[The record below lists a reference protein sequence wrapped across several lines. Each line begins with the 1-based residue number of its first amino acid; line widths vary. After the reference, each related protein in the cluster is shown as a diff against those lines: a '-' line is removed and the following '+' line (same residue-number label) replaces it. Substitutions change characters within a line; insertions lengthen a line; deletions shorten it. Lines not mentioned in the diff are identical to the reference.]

1 MMVPGTS
8 FPMLSQKN
16 WLLWLVN
23 FIMIFVWRGSDDVG
37 HVDLKL
43 DEKAVALSEVN
54 SQRLKKLSGKSETL
68 HTILY

>member
-1 MMVPGTS
+1 
-8 FPMLSQKN
+8 
-16 WLLWLVN
+16 
-23 FIMIFVWRGSDDVG
+23 MIFVWRGSDDVS
-37 HVDLKL
+37 HVDPKL